1 MAQGSGGVLV
11 HYWNKD
17 GKQTE
22 LSASKIQLNQATGD
36 IKAEGAIFLQNDGRL
51 WRGEQ
56 LEYNFKTK
64 VMRAAEFRTGS
75 GPFFVSGLSLETDKT
90 SNHNT
95 ATNAFFTTDDLADPG
110 YRIHA

>member
-1 MAQGSGGVLV
+1 MKRLFGATLLTLALAVGAGAAEQPERWNLETLTKEGRVSFGQGGLAQGSGGVLV

-56 LEYNFKTK
+56 LEIG
-64 VMRAAEFRTGS
+64 RAH
-75 GPFFVSGLSLETDKT
+75 V
-90 SNHNT
+90 
-95 ATNAFFTTDDLADPG
+95 
-110 YRIHA
+110 